1 MGTPPIT
8 AQIRLVLVMPNQP
21 AAMFEIFRG
30 RVLQVRQD
38 FRKAADTQEPV
49 GFNTREAWLI
59 HWIDHAT
66 VCSWL
71 LKLSQSA
78 FVVRRIGKHQINTSI
93 VQRSQPINRI
103 ALKQLAVR
111 VFVLEL
117 EAFGNRLKAK
127 LFAIGGSADVVD
139 IL

>member
-1 MGTPPIT
+1 M
-8 AQIRLVLVMPNQP
+8 L
-21 AAMFEIFRG
+21 EIFRG

-38 FRKAADTQEPV
+38 FRKAAHIQETCRLQHLRGLANPLNRPRNIMLLALETIPISL
-49 GFNTREAWLI
+49 FNVI
-59 HWIDHAT
+59 
-66 VCSWL
+66 
-71 LKLSQSA
+71 
-78 FVVRRIGKHQINTSI
+78 RRIGKHQINTSI